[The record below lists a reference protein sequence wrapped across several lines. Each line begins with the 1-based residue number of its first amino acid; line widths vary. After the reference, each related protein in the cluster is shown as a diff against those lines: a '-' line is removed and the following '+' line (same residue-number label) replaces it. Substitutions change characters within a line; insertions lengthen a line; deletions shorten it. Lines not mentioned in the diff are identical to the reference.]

1 MDKRKLR
8 NDLLITGAVLLAAL
22 VLLIVAFLTKKD
34 GESVTVTVD
43 GEVIA
48 RYPLWQDRTETV
60 KTEYG
65 ENTLVISD
73 GWADITAADCKNQIC
88 VNAHKIK
95 HGGET
100 ITCLP
105 HRLTVT
111 VEGDG
116 DIDLFQ

>member
-8 NDLLITGAVLLAAL
+8 NDLLIAGAVLLAAS
-22 VLLIVAFLTKKD
+22 VLLLVAFLTKKD
-34 GESVTVTVD
+34 GAAVTVTVD
-43 GEVIA
+43 GEAVA
-48 RYPLWQDRTETV
+48 RYPLSQDRTEII

-65 ENTLVISD
+65 ENTLVIAD
-73 GWADITAADCKNQIC
+73 GSADITAADCKNQIC
-88 VNAHKIK
+88 VRSHKIK
-95 HGGET
+95 YGGET

-116 DIDLFQ
+116 GVDLFQ